1 MPLSREDVLHVA
13 YLARLGLTEEEVE
26 LFREQLSR
34 VLDHFQ
40 QLQQLDTAAIPPTAQ
55 VTVLSNVFDEDV
67 PRPSMDVEDVL
78 LNAPRREENY
88 FRVPAVLEG

>member
-13 YLARLGLTEEEVE
+13 YLARLGLTEDEVE

-55 VTVLSNVFDEDV
+55 VTALNNVFDEDV

-78 LNAPRREENY
+78 HNAPRREENY
-88 FRVPAVLEG
+88 FRVPAVLEE

>member
-55 VTVLSNVFDEDV
+55 VTVLSNVFDDDV

>member
-13 YLARLGLTEEEVE
+13 YLARLGLTGDEVE

-55 VTVLSNVFDEDV
+55 VTMLSNVFDEDV

-88 FRVPAVLEG
+88 FRVPAVLEE

>member
-13 YLARLGLTEEEVE
+13 YLARLGLTEDEVE

-55 VTVLSNVFDEDV
+55 VTALNNVFDEDV
-67 PRPSMDVEDVL
+67 PRPSMGVEDVL

-88 FRVPAVLEG
+88 FRVPAVLEE

>member
-1 MPLSREDVLHVA
+1 MHVA
-13 YLARLGLTEEEVE
+13 YLARLGLTEDEVE

-55 VTVLSNVFDEDV
+55 VTALSNIFDEDE
-67 PRPSMDVEDVL
+67 PRPSMAVEDVL

-88 FRVPAVLEG
+88 FRVPAVLEE